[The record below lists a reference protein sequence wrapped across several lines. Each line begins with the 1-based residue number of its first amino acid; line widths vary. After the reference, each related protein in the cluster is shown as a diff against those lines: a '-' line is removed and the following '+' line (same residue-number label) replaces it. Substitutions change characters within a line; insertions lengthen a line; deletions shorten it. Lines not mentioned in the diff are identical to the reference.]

1 MQASDFNNNANT
13 SLISAMVRA
22 ESVILSLTARGITV
36 QSIMFHGGKPVIRI
50 NRHAYCEYMTSTG
63 KASYLQFCHGRQG
76 DFKQGVFV
84 QDAGLFGL
92 SHYINR
98 GVYGK
103 GYF

>member
-1 MQASDFNNNANT
+1 MQASNFNDNANA

-50 NRHAYCEYMTSTG
+50 NRHAYCEHMASTG
-63 KASYLQFCHGRQG
+63 KASYLHFGNGRQG

-84 QDAGLFGL
+84 QDGCRVIWSESL
-92 SHYINR
+92 H
-98 GVYGK
+98 
-103 GYF
+103 